1 MTWSGQWDGR
11 WDGYWDGSGAPAE
24 PGAMFCRVVA
34 SGSLTGALEG
44 IAEGGFTDIA
54 AVITGSGSLE
64 GALYQP
70 QNQRDGGGGKR
81 VRDDYEPSPRLWWL
95 RSDRGAMPKKA
106 AKKAARI
113 IIEGVAAEVSKE
125 EIKEAI
131 APLLKKA
138 PGFDWAGFFAEARY
152 QATANQT
159 KNADLLTAIL
169 AKAEE
174 QWEAE
179 REEEEILLML

>member
-1 MTWSGQWDGR
+1 MTWRGQWDGR
-11 WDGYWDGSGAPAE
+11 WDGYWEGTGAPVE
-24 PGAMFCRVVA
+24 PGAMFCRVLA
-34 SGSLTGALEG
+34 SGSLAGTLEG
-44 IAEGGFTDIA
+44 FTAGGFGDMA
-54 AVITGSGSLE
+54 AVISGYGSLE
-64 GALYQP
+64 GTLSQP
-70 QNQRDGGGGKR
+70 ENQRDGGGGRR

-131 APLLKKA
+131 SPLLKKA

-152 QATANQT
+152 QAIAHQT
-159 KNADLLTAIL
+159 KNAAMLTAIL
-169 AKAEE
+169 AKAQE

-179 REEEEILLML
+179 REEEEILLLL